1 MLYLPKYEVYAQIYI
16 SNNTVVYKAKSLQSS
31 QPVIIKTFQNEYPTL
46 EEITLLKHE
55 YQIARNLDI
64 EGIVKPYSLENYQNG
79 LALVL
84 EDFDAESLQNLLFR
98 KKIEL
103 IEFLQIAIQLAQT
116 LTELHQYH
124 IIHKDIKSSNILI
137 NTKTGQV
144 KITDFAIASRLSKEN
159 QITSNPNMLEG
170 TLAFKYQ
177 SRLGE

>member
-1 MLYLPKYEVYAQIYI
+1 M
-16 SNNTVVYKAKSLQSS
+16 YKAKSLQLSN
-31 QPVIIKTFQNEYPTL
+31 PVIIKTWKNEYPTL

-55 YQIARNLDI
+55 YQIAKNLDI

-84 EDFDAESLQNLLFR
+84 EDFNAESLQHLLTR

-116 LTELHQYH
+116 LTELQKYQ

-137 NTKTGQV
+137 NIKTGQV

-159 QITSNPNMLEG
+159 QITINPNILDVTRANWENES
-170 TLAFKYQ
+170 LY
-177 SRLGE
+177 